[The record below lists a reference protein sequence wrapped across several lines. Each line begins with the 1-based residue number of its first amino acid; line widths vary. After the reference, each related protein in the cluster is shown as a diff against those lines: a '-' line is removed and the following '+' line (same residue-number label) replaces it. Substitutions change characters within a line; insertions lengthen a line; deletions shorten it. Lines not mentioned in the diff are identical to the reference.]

1 MVYLVT
7 ELAVAPHSRRY
18 ANMPEIWDAYR
29 PIIRDLVGSNC
40 HSFECLAKSQQKNRR
55 NSKLK
60 RFESVELVREYAACM
75 DEISQIHD
83 ICEQKSDFLRKLSL
97 DCRETETPLAES
109 GRRAPSTGPS
119 KETLIQRV
127 DDAIKILEEPV
138 NQLPRLLKELK
149 SSLDVV
155 SLAGSEFYFVS
166 DAKPH

>member
-1 MVYLVT
+1 
-7 ELAVAPHSRRY
+7 
-18 ANMPEIWDAYR
+18 
-29 PIIRDLVGSNC
+29 
-40 HSFECLAKSQQKNRR
+40 
-55 NSKLK
+55 
-60 RFESVELVREYAACM
+60 M

-83 ICEQKSDFLRKLSL
+83 ICKQKSDFLRKLAL

-109 GRRAPSTGPS
+109 GRRAPSTGLS

-127 DDAIKILEEPV
+127 DDAIKILEEPLD
-138 NQLPRLLKELK
+138 QIPRLLKGLK